1 MQLTEEEQ
9 RFLMMGEDEIL
20 EEVDEYL
27 LYCFY
32 LGFNPEMRVRYRS
45 PVRNP
50 DNADSFASWSLFTNT
65 SRLNR
70 EYAWKD
76 SGTGEF
82 GDIFKLVML
91 ILRCK
96 NKASAVERIK
106 NDFLFGKGT
115 ELARQGVS
123 SPKNVDPAHIKLA
136 SMPLDKVDLQW
147 WYERTGADVERLNR
161 FNVRRVK
168 YYWMYDHQNTP
179 SFCSDRV
186 YSYRIY
192 DHYQL
197 YFPHKDR
204 DRRFRN
210 DFSEDHLLGFLQL
223 RYQSDTLIITKSM
236 KDIITLD
243 TLGFEAISPRGEH
256 TPISAKFMEFLKTK
270 YKRMF
275 TLFDNDGKHRAWAYD
290 CPSIELP
297 RETGQKDS
305 SDHYHVFGHDSTK
318 QLIDSLIKNHPMEQI
333 DLSKPM
339 DRKEIEQFLD
349 ATYLGKVI
357 RIQHVGDRKVKE
369 VCGKIHRIAMD
380 FKGDEPICIAM
391 IDDYRYEFALGYFI
405 QKAQIQQ
412 TDGYTRTT
420 ESAGE

>member
-1 MQLTEEEQ
+1 MTDQEQ
-9 RFLMMGEDEIL
+9 KFLMMGEDEIL

-32 LGFNPEMRVRYRS
+32 LGFNPEMRVRYKS
-45 PVRNP
+45 PARDP
-50 DNADSFASWSLFTNT
+50 DNADDNASWSLFTNT

-96 NKASAVERIK
+96 NKATAVERVK
-106 NDFLFGKGT
+106 QDFLFGKGT
-115 ELARQGVS
+115 ELVRQGIAA
-123 SPKNVDPAHIKLA
+123 PKNVDPAHIKLA
-136 SMPLDKVDLQW
+136 SKPLDPVDLKW
-147 WYERTGADVERLNR
+147 WLERTGADQQQLDR

-179 SFCSDRV
+179 TFCSDRV

-192 DHYQL
+192 NHYQL
-197 YFPHKDR
+197 YFPERDR

-210 DFSEDHLLGFLQL
+210 DFSEEHLLGFLQL
-223 RYQSDTLIITKSM
+223 KYQSDTLIITKSM
-236 KDIITLD
+236 KDIITLS
-243 TLGFEAISPRGEH
+243 TLGFEAVSPRGEN
-256 TPISAKFMEFLKTK
+256 TPIAVKFMELLRMR
-270 YKRMF
+270 YKRIF

-297 RETGQKDS
+297 TKEKDP
-305 SDHYHVFGHDSTK
+305 SDLYFAHGYEITRNT
-318 QLIDSLIKNHPMEQI
+318 ICELIKNHPTMNELEGI
-333 DLSKPM
+333 DLKQKLN
-339 DRKEIEQFLD
+339 RAGLETLLEKV
-349 ATYLGKVI
+349 YLGKVVI
-357 RIQHVGDRKVKE
+357 IQHVGPRKVTR
-369 VCGKIHRIAMD
+369 VCGKIHRIAVD
-380 FKGDEPICIAM
+380 FKGDEPICIALFG
-391 IDDYRYEFALGYFI
+391 DTRYEFDLGYFI

-412 TDGYTRTT
+412 TDGYTQSTNT
-420 ESAGE
+420 AD